1 MLLKI
6 IIALAIILMYYDDSK
21 VADAGWLA
29 IFFEPIIPI
38 LLTVV
43 AVAHAVANA
52 GKTLLKCN
60 CFISI

>member
-29 IFFEPIIPI
+29 SNLIVEHVIH
-38 LLTVV
+38 V
-43 AVAHAVANA
+43 
-52 GKTLLKCN
+52 
-60 CFISI
+60 

>member
-29 IFFEPIIPI
+29 SNLIIEQI
-38 LLTVV
+38 VHV
-43 AVAHAVANA
+43 
-52 GKTLLKCN
+52 
-60 CFISI
+60 